1 MFESN
6 LNLATIA
13 YCEGT
18 TGWSQTF
25 NNGTTDIT
33 TTLTVCAAPAA
44 VTTVAISPLWLLG
57 IMAGLL
63 SLVGFMKLC
72 KP

>member
-13 YCEGT
+13 HCEGT

-25 NNGTTDIT
+25 SNGTTDIT

-44 VTTVAISPLWLLG
+44 VTPVPTSPLWLLG

-63 SLVGFMKLC
+63 SLMEIGKLR
-72 KP
+72 KA